1 MGSGVFL
8 PTQPSGVWTNLIS
21 ASLPL
26 FQDEK
31 LGQLGQLP
39 TTILLHFPYQYV
51 GNCMHIS
58 WLAYM
63 QWSYLF
69 PSSQVQLQKSM
80 GRKKAEGRVR
90 KGNLFFFFSFTA
102 PSLRASPFSAC
113 IFSNPWLTAASHIP
127 TSPDPT
133 CLKEKADSLTIQMC
147 MVAHVTINYTWHS
160 KAYLLAIPWQA
171 ISLLVAGY
179 SLTGFPI
186 VHTTCADGPHKWWSR
201 Q

>member
-1 MGSGVFL
+1 M
-8 PTQPSGVWTNLIS
+8 QPSGVWTNLIS

-31 LGQLGQLP
+31 LGHWQLP
-39 TTILLHFPYQYV
+39 TTTLLHFPYQYV

-90 KGNLFFFFSFTA
+90 KGKLIFFLALLPLPSEHHLFLLVYAPTLDGSFPHTYL
-102 PSLRASPFSAC
+102 SRSHLLKRKSWFT
-113 IFSNPWLTAASHIP
+113 NHTDVYGLLMLQLYLT
-127 TSPDPT
+127 D
-133 CLKEKADSLTIQMC
+133 
-147 MVAHVTINYTWHS
+147 S
-160 KAYLLAIPWQA
+160 KAYLLAAKCGMILLCWAIPWQA

-179 SLTGFPI
+179 SLAGFPI

>member
-1 MGSGVFL
+1 M
-8 PTQPSGVWTNLIS
+8 QPSGIWTNLIS
-21 ASLPL
+21 ASHPL

-31 LGQLGQLP
+31 LGHWQLP

-58 WLAYM
+58 WLTYM

-90 KGNLFFFFSFTA
+90 KGKLFFFSFTA
-102 PSLRASPFSAC
+102 PSLWASPFSAC
-113 IFSNPWLTAASHIP
+113 ICSNPWLTAASHIP

-147 MVAHVTINYTWHS
+147 MDCSCYNYTWQTV
-160 KAYLLAIPWQA
+160 KLIYLLPN
-171 ISLLVAGY
+171 VAWFFFVELYLGKP
-179 SLTGFPI
+179 FPF
-186 VHTTCADGPHKWWSR
+186 W
-201 Q
+201 